1 MDYSTTAIDQRPLI
15 EDSDAT
21 SHSTLVTLTD
31 FHTSQCGNLTDRGGG
46 CDDTPWRHP
55 IRSTKTY
62 FDNLNGNFGSRYVAW
77 LAIDQFALSGGVMTL
92 LYAIGLPLFQ
102 QLGIDAARTQLYT
115 TVILSPYAL
124 KPFVGV
130 ASDLIAIKGYHKR
143 YFALG
148 SILIGLVGCVSL
160 LCIFQNGEQQ
170 TAVEAGYDSVRR
182 LADFIVLC
190 FTAMNMTGATL
201 DILGESKYSE
211 LMRMRPDSGSSI
223 ITFKFAVSLAGAILT
238 RTYVGPLADKGR
250 FHILFWIALG
260 MILAPVFP
268 TAKGWIPELKRRS
281 DELGMEKICCKLA
294 LFDKGK
300 FSRKRIPFIV
310 IALSGLAAPL
320 NAAVSTYG
328 NLAVGL
334 GFSALIFIGLAW
346 TTYVIFPRVF
356 FKITLGLMLMS
367 TSRIKLGS
375 ALNYYYTADEA
386 CVPDGPNFSYT
397 FYITVTGIVG
407 SIINLLAILVYQT
420 CISSWKFRPAL
431 AFTILVGSLASL
443 VDVIVIKRWNVV
455 VGIPDHVFFLLGQAV
470 FENLVNIL
478 HAVPMSAL
486 SAKLAP
492 PGMEAAVFSY
502 SVGIGTFCFLLSSQ
516 IGSAI
521 IQSSNMKTVGTD
533 CDFSELPRLL
543 VIFQTLVPICVAL
556 PATLLVPNVLQTQ
569 QVINW
574 EEERWYED
582 EKTDSQDHDFDSG
595 GTRTPDTEDDEE
607 QRCLPF
613 VEAHLL

>member
-1 MDYSTTAIDQRPLI
+1 MIDPRPLLA
-15 EDSDAT
+15 ENSDDT
-21 SHSTLVTLTD
+21 SHTSTLATLTD
-31 FHTSQCGNLTDRGGG
+31 FHTSQRNLTDGG
-46 CDDTPWRHP
+46 DRDTPWRHP
-55 IRSTKTY
+55 IRSTKKY
-62 FDNLNGNFGSRYVAW
+62 FHNLNSNFGSRYVAW

-92 LYAIGLPLFQ
+92 LYGTGLPLFQ

-115 TVILSPYAL
+115 TLIMSPYAL

-130 ASDLIAIKGYHKR
+130 ASDLIAIRGYHKR

-148 SILIGLVGCVSL
+148 SIFFGLVGCASL
-160 LCIFQNGEQQ
+160 LGIYQNGAQQ
-170 TAVEAGYDSVRR
+170 LAVEAGYDSVRR

-211 LMRMRPDSGSSI
+211 LMRERPGSGSSI
-223 ITFKFAVSLAGAILT
+223 ITFKFAVSLAGGILT

-281 DELGMEKICCKLA
+281 DELGMNRICCNLA
-294 LFDKGK
+294 LFDIGK
-300 FSRKRIPFIV
+300 FSGKRVPFIV

-334 GFSALIFIGLAW
+334 GFSALVFIGLAS
-346 TTYVIFPRVF
+346 TTFVIFPRVF
-356 FKITLGLMLMS
+356 FRITLGLMLMS

-397 FYITVTGIVG
+397 YYITVTGIVG

-420 CISSWKFRPAL
+420 FISSWKFRPAL

-443 VDVIVIKRWNVV
+443 VDVIVINRWNVAM
-455 VGIPDHVFFLLGQAV
+455 GIPDHIFFLLGQAV

-492 PGMEAAVFSY
+492 PGMESAVFSY
-502 SVGIGTFCFLLSSQ
+502 SVGIGTYCFLLSSQ

-533 CDFSELPRLL
+533 CDFADLPRLL
-543 VIFQTLVPICVAL
+543 IVYQTLVPIIVAL
-556 PATLLVPNVLQTQ
+556 PATMLIPNVLQTQ

-574 EEERWYED
+574 EEEQWYE
-582 EKTDSQDHDFDSG
+582 EGKTDNQGILYSRDI
-595 GTRTPDTEDDEE
+595 PDTDDDEE
-607 QRCLPF
+607 KQDLPS

>member
-1 MDYSTTAIDQRPLI
+1 MESPATTIDPRPLI
-15 EDSDAT
+15 ENSDAT
-21 SHSTLVTLTD
+21 SHSALDTLAD
-31 FHTSQCGNLTDRGGG
+31 FRTSQCGVADRE
-46 CDDTPWRHP
+46 DFDRPWLHP
-55 IRSTKTY
+55 IRCARSF
-62 FDNLNGNFGSRYVAW
+62 FDNLNSNFGSRYVAW

-92 LYAIGLPLFQ
+92 LYGTGLPLFQ
-102 QLGIDAARTQLYT
+102 QLGIDAARTQLYQ
-115 TVILSPYAL
+115 TVIMSPYAL

-130 ASDLIAIKGYHKR
+130 ASDLIAIRGYHKR

-148 SILIGLVGCVSL
+148 SIIIGLVGCASL
-160 LCIFQNGEQQ
+160 LSIYQNGAQKQ
-170 TAVEAGYDSVRR
+170 AVEAGYDSVRR
-182 LADFIVLC
+182 LADLIVLM
-190 FTAMNMTGATL
+190 FMAMNMTGATL

-211 LMRMRPDSGSSI
+211 LMRERPESGSSI
-223 ITFKFAVSLAGAILT
+223 ITFKFAVSLAGSILT

-250 FHILFWIALG
+250 FHILFWIALA
-260 MILAPVFP
+260 MLLAPVFP
-268 TAKGWIPELKRRS
+268 TARGWIPESKRRS
-281 DELGMEKICCKLA
+281 DEMGMNRICCKLA
-294 LFDKGK
+294 FFDNGK

-334 GFSALIFIGLAW
+334 GFSALVVVGLAW
-346 TTYVIFPRVF
+346 TTFVIFPRVF

-407 SIINLLAILVYQT
+407 SIINLLAILMYQT
-420 CISSWKFRPAL
+420 LMSNWKFRPAL

-443 VDVIVIKRWNVV
+443 VDVIVIKRWNVA
-455 VGIPDHVFFLLGQAV
+455 VGIPDHIFFLLGQAV

-486 SAKLAP
+486 SAKLTP

-533 CDFSELPRLL
+533 CDFSDLPRLL
-543 VIFQTLVPICVAL
+543 IVYQTLVPIIVAV
-556 PATLLVPNVLQTQ
+556 PATMLIPNVLQTQ

-574 EEERWYED
+574 EEEEWYEE
-582 EKTDSQDHDFDSG
+582 EKTDSQDHSSYSG
-595 GTRTPDTEDDEE
+595 GISDNGDDEDS
-607 QRCLPF
+607 QGIPS